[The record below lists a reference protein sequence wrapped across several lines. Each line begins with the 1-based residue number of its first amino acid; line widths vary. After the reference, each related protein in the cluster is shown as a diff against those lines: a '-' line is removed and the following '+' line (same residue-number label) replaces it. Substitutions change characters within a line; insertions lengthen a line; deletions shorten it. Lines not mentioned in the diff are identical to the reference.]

1 MEGKAVLI
9 SIRPQYANKI
19 ISGEKRLEF
28 RRRWAVQEVQHL
40 LIYSSSP
47 VKRFVA
53 IAEVKSISIASPTG
67 LWALS
72 KTIGGGISRKN
83 LFEYLEGKTKAVAIE
98 LSQVQEI
105 CSSISP
111 KKLLG
116 RNFRPPQSFRYLE
129 KDEFLQLK
137 SKLVG

>member
-1 MEGKAVLI
+1 MA
-9 SIRPQYANKI
+9 
-19 ISGEKRLEF
+19 GE
-28 RRRWAVQEVQHL
+28 WAASFVHL
-40 LIYSSSP
+40 LSAGHPARHGAGGSSP

-53 IAEVKSISIASPTG
+53 IAEIKSITVASPTG
-67 LWALS
+67 LWALA
-72 KTIGGGISRKN
+72 KTFGGGISREN
-83 LFEYLEGKTKAVAIE
+83 LFEYLEGKAKAVAIE
-98 LSQVQEI
+98 LSQVQELSA
-105 CSSISP
+105 CASTSP